1 MSLQALKTAA
11 TGGIARNAKPQ
22 TLADLITGESMKK
35 QFALAL
41 PKHMSADRFTRVALT
56 ELRKTP
62 KLMQADPASFMG
74 AIMQCAQLGIEPG
87 GALGHAY
94 LLPFDNRRSGKTE
107 VQFILG
113 YKGMIDLARR
123 SGQIVSIEARAV
135 YERDTFSVRFGLDP
149 DLQHEPAWEED
160 DRGQLRAVYAVAKL
174 QGGGVQFEVM
184 GRKEIERIRNESQGY
199 KAAAKYGNSPWH
211 QHFEEMARKTV
222 LRRIFKYLPVSIEYV
237 EAQEREDRDT
247 SLASIE
253 VEATPIIDN
262 STGEILNAADPAPMA
277 EPASEHPPATQAPT
291 PIGYS
296 KPQILDML
304 LKAQTLDQLDQAADL
319 IQALPEQPERQE
331 LGAKYDALRDELS
344 KRLQL
349 Q

>member
-1 MSLQALKTAA
+1 MSVSALKTAA
-11 TGGIARNAKPQ
+11 TGGITRNGKPQ
-22 TLADLITGESMKK
+22 TLADLITGDSMKK

-41 PKHMSADRFTRVALT
+41 PKHLNADRFTRVALT
-56 ELRKTP
+56 ELRKVP
-62 KLMQADPASFMG
+62 KLMEADPASFMG
-74 AIMQCAQLGIEPG
+74 AVMQCAQLGIEPG

-94 LLPFDNRRSGKTE
+94 LLPFENRRSGKTE

-160 DRGQLRAVYAVAKL
+160 DRGELRAVYAVAKL

-199 KAAAKYGNSPWH
+199 KTAERYGKGNSPWH
-211 QHFEEMARKTV
+211 THFDEMGRKTV
-222 LRRIFKYLPVSIEYV
+222 LRRLFKYLPVSIEYID
-237 EAQEREDRDT
+237 AQEREDRD
-247 SLASIE
+247 SSMADIDMNPM
-253 VEATPIIDN
+253 PIIDSN
-262 STGEILNAADPAPMA
+262 TGEIMNA
-277 EPASEHPPATQAPT
+277 PPQTSQQT
-291 PIGYS
+291 TETTTSIGYS

-304 LKAQTLDQLDQAADL
+304 LRAKTLEKLDEAAAL
-319 IQALPEQPERQE
+319 IQSLPNQSDREE
-331 LGAKYDALRDELS
+331 LNAKYDALSAD
-344 KRLQL
+344 LQSS
-349 Q
+349 

>member
-1 MSLQALKTAA
+1 MSVSALKTAA
-11 TGGIARNAKPQ
+11 TGGITRNGKPQ
-22 TLADLITGESMKK
+22 TLADLITGDSMKK

-41 PKHMSADRFTRVALT
+41 PKHLNADRFTRVALT
-56 ELRKTP
+56 ELRKVP
-62 KLMQADPASFMG
+62 KLMEADPASFMG
-74 AIMQCAQLGIEPG
+74 AVMQCAQLGIEPG

-94 LLPFDNRRSGKTE
+94 LLPFENRRSGKTE

-160 DRGQLRAVYAVAKL
+160 DRGELRAVYAVAKL

-199 KAAAKYGNSPWH
+199 KTAERYGKGNSPWH
-211 QHFEEMARKTV
+211 THFDEMGRKTV
-222 LRRIFKYLPVSIEYV
+222 LRRLFKYLPVSIEYID
-237 EAQEREDRDT
+237 AQEREDRD
-247 SLASIE
+247 SSMADIDMNPM
-253 VEATPIIDN
+253 PIIDSN
-262 STGEILNAADPAPMA
+262 TGEIMNA
-277 EPASEHPPATQAPT
+277 PPQTSQQT
-291 PIGYS
+291 TETTTSIGYS

-304 LKAQTLDQLDQAADL
+304 LRAKTLEKLDEAAAL
-319 IQALPEQPERQE
+319 IQSLPNQSDREE
-331 LGAKYDALRDELS
+331 LNAKYDALSAD
-344 KRLQL
+344 LQSA
-349 Q
+349 

>member
-1 MSLQALKTAA
+1 MSVSALKTAA
-11 TGGIARNAKPQ
+11 TGGITRNGKPQ
-22 TLADLITGESMKK
+22 TLADLITGDSMKK

-41 PKHMSADRFTRVALT
+41 PKHLNADRFTRVALT
-56 ELRKTP
+56 ELRKAP
-62 KLMQADPASFMG
+62 KLMEADPASFMG
-74 AIMQCAQLGIEPG
+74 AVMQCAQLGIEPG

-94 LLPFDNRRSGKTE
+94 LLPFENRRSGKTE

-160 DRGQLRAVYAVAKL
+160 DRGELRAVYAVAKL

-199 KAAAKYGNSPWH
+199 KTAERYGKGNSPWH
-211 QHFEEMARKTV
+211 THFDEMGRKTV
-222 LRRIFKYLPVSIEYV
+222 LRRLFKYLPVSIEYID
-237 EAQEREDRDT
+237 AQEREDRD
-247 SLASIE
+247 SSMADIDMNPM
-253 VEATPIIDN
+253 PIIDSN
-262 STGEILNAADPAPMA
+262 TGEIMNA
-277 EPASEHPPATQAPT
+277 PPQTSQQT
-291 PIGYS
+291 TETTTSIGYS

-304 LKAQTLDQLDQAADL
+304 LRAKTLEKLDEAAAL
-319 IQALPEQPERQE
+319 IQSLPNQSDREE
-331 LGAKYDALRDELS
+331 LNAKYDALSAD
-344 KRLQL
+344 LQSA
-349 Q
+349 

>member
-1 MSLQALKTAA
+1 MSVSALKTAA
-11 TGGIARNAKPQ
+11 TGGITRNGKPQ
-22 TLADLITGESMKK
+22 TLADLITGDSMKK

-41 PKHMSADRFTRVALT
+41 PKHLNADRFTRVALT
-56 ELRKTP
+56 ELRKVP
-62 KLMQADPASFMG
+62 KLMEADPASFMG
-74 AIMQCAQLGIEPG
+74 AVMQCAQLGIEPG

-94 LLPFDNRRSGKTE
+94 LLPFESRRSGKTE

-160 DRGQLRAVYAVAKL
+160 DRGELRAVYAVAKL

-199 KAAAKYGNSPWH
+199 KTAERYGKGNSPWH
-211 QHFEEMARKTV
+211 THFDEMGRKTV
-222 LRRIFKYLPVSIEYV
+222 LRRLFKYLPVSIEYID
-237 EAQEREDRDT
+237 AQEREDRD
-247 SLASIE
+247 SSMADIDMNPM
-253 VEATPIIDN
+253 PIIDSN
-262 STGEILNAADPAPMA
+262 TGEIMNT
-277 EPASEHPPATQAPT
+277 PPQTSQQT
-291 PIGYS
+291 TETTTSIGYS

-304 LKAQTLDQLDQAADL
+304 LRAKTLEKLDEAAAL
-319 IQALPEQPERQE
+319 IQSLPNQSDREE
-331 LGAKYDALRDELS
+331 LNAKYDALSAD
-344 KRLQL
+344 LQSA
-349 Q
+349 

>member
-1 MSLQALKTAA
+1 MSVSALKTAA
-11 TGGIARNAKPQ
+11 TGGITRNGKPQ
-22 TLADLITGESMKK
+22 TLADLITGDSMKK

-41 PKHMSADRFTRVALT
+41 PKHLNADRFTRVALT
-56 ELRKTP
+56 ELRKVP
-62 KLMQADPASFMG
+62 KLMEADPASFMG
-74 AIMQCAQLGIEPG
+74 AVMQCAQLGIEPG

-94 LLPFDNRRSGKTE
+94 LLPFENRRSGKTE

-160 DRGQLRAVYAVAKL
+160 DRGELRAVYAVAKL

-199 KAAAKYGNSPWH
+199 KTAERYGKGNSPWH
-211 QHFEEMARKTV
+211 THFDEMGRKTV
-222 LRRIFKYLPVSIEYV
+222 LRRLFKYLPVSIEYID
-237 EAQEREDRDT
+237 AQEREDRD
-247 SLASIE
+247 SSMADIDMNPM
-253 VEATPIIDN
+253 PIIDSN
-262 STGEILNAADPAPMA
+262 TGEIMNA
-277 EPASEHPPATQAPT
+277 PPQTSQQT
-291 PIGYS
+291 TETTTSIGYS

-304 LKAQTLDQLDQAADL
+304 LRAKTLEKLDEAAAI
-319 IQALPEQPERQE
+319 IQSLPNQSDREE
-331 LGAKYDALRDELS
+331 LNAKYDALSAD
-344 KRLQL
+344 LQSA
-349 Q
+349 